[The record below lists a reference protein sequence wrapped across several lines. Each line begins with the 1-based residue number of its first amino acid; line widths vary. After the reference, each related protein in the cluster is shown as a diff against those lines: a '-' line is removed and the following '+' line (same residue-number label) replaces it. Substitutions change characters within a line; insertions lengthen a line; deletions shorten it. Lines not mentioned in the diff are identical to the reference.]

1 MALIGFQNL
10 AQSRRSVA
18 WVDMDDLLELISLSL
33 PSRPRYCLCLL
44 SCSLFIAATP
54 LNALAKE
61 TPVPP
66 NSVSP
71 EVSMRRG
78 EIQTVEASLAKI
90 ADRGAA
96 LFFLARRYAQLGDLD
111 KALSLLKECIAL
123 DQGFDPGELPQFEVL
138 RANSEFQAM
147 VEEVR
152 RRYPPIHQA
161 HVAFTVSE
169 NDLFPEGLGVDPK
182 LHVLYMG
189 SVKQKIIK
197 ISEDGKASDFVT
209 PGAYRFPELN
219 GIKVDPKDH
228 GLWVA
233 SADDHNSELL
243 RFDSQ
248 GKLLGHFPPPAGG
261 RHALNDLV
269 LHGSDEVY
277 VTDTWSNKVY
287 RFDSTKNTFTPLSF
301 HRPVLYPNGIALSDN
316 GRFLYVADI
325 LGVILVDLA
334 NNRTREVDPG
344 EHSTLAGIDGL
355 YWYKGSL
362 VGVQYGNGPYRVA
375 RWRLSPD
382 GLKVVSTG
390 VFEYRTPLI
399 SFPTTGAILG
409 GKFYFIANTGIDNY
423 KDGKVVDPSKLAP
436 INIAVV
442 ALE

>member
-1 MALIGFQNL
+1 
-10 AQSRRSVA
+10 
-18 WVDMDDLLELISLSL
+18 
-33 PSRPRYCLCLL
+33 
-44 SCSLFIAATP
+44 
-54 LNALAKE
+54 
-61 TPVPP
+61 
-66 NSVSP
+66 
-71 EVSMRRG
+71 MRRG
-78 EIQTVEASLAKI
+78 EIQKVEASLAKI

-123 DQGFDPGELPQFEVL
+123 DQGFDPSELPQFEAL

-152 RRYPPIHQA
+152 RRYPQIHQA

-169 NDLFPEGLGVDPK
+169 NDLFPEGLGVDPE
-182 LHVLYMG
+182 LHILYMG

-269 LHGSDEVY
+269 LHGV
-277 VTDTWSNKVY
+277 
-287 RFDSTKNTFTPLSF
+287 R
-301 HRPVLYPNGIALSDN
+301 
-316 GRFLYVADI
+316 
-325 LGVILVDLA
+325 
-334 NNRTREVDPG
+334 
-344 EHSTLAGIDGL
+344 
-355 YWYKGSL
+355 
-362 VGVQYGNGPYRVA
+362 
-375 RWRLSPD
+375 
-382 GLKVVSTG
+382 
-390 VFEYRTPLI
+390 
-399 SFPTTGAILG
+399 
-409 GKFYFIANTGIDNY
+409 
-423 KDGKVVDPSKLAP
+423 
-436 INIAVV
+436 
-442 ALE
+442 